1 MSIAESLASSKTFR
15 PRMHGKFCM
24 IIRRQCAVLSL
35 AALFLLVLTANVY
48 FVYVIVDDKSPYV
61 STPPNILTI
70 RTEKNGMST
79 EKRKFDKAEKKK
91 QQKSAVFYRNATL
104 LATLRIEKNLVEL
117 PERYHKV
124 TSEHR
129 FILLQLL
136 QDLNSSDELS
146 TTLWDTA
153 SKDLVFGLTS
163 IRVGGSR
170 ALALGSGR
178 GQCWSGIA
186 IPSCAGL
193 EMGFPFYIQLCDN
206 IKYKTF
212 FVQPLYN
219 NLSYRTPTL
228 VRKPLTSTP
237 VNNGGGHI
245 VSRSIGRWV
254 SSREVLPAQAPQL
267 GSVLRTLCST
277 RIIRAENAQR
287 GTQLKLMLTLSGN
300 QRAIFKPQ
308 WYSRAELIDG
318 PVYAGK
324 DRHNAEVA
332 AFHLAVLLGLR
343 RSPLTVGRKVNLRR
357 EVMPVATDNLLDT
370 FYQEALGGR
379 DTEFRV
385 GDAHWWRV
393 SSHSF
398 VNTRGRWHQGP
409 SNTGFAA
416 SPTTDKRMKISLS
429 ILGNNTCFY
438 GVCYYCSPQDPVCA
452 KRDVMEGALIMWLPH
467 GYILKKYRNPWQRT
481 YKTDVLARWEVDQQY
496 CDKVKLSRLYAS
508 DQGSRLLDIVDSAIF
523 DFLIDNGDRHH
534 YEVFENFNNSVVL
547 LLDNGKRLRNS
558 TWRRL
563 QLFTG
568 NTLGS
573 SLSSLLEHS
582 HIAPVLATTHLQALN
597 RRLML
602 IFAAVEECLSQH
614 NPSQVLVNR

>member
-1 MSIAESLASSKTFR
+1 MLHPDLLNKPAISNFPATW
-15 PRMHGKFCM
+15 

-48 FVYVIVDDKSPYV
+48 FVYVIVDDKSPYI

-104 LATLRIEKNLVEL
+104 LATFRIEKNLVEL
-117 PERYHKV
+117 PERYHKL

-153 SKDLVFGLTS
+153 SK
-163 IRVGGSR
+163 
-170 ALALGSGR
+170 
-178 GQCWSGIA
+178 
-186 IPSCAGL
+186 
-193 EMGFPFYIQLCDN
+193 
-206 IKYKTF
+206 
-212 FVQPLYN
+212 
-219 NLSYRTPTL
+219 
-228 VRKPLTSTP
+228 
-237 VNNGGGHI
+237 
-245 VSRSIGRWV
+245 WV

-287 GTQLKLMLTLSGN
+287 GTQLKLMLTLAGN
-300 QRAIFKPQ
+300 QKAIFKPK

-343 RSPLTVGRKVNLRR
+343 RSPLTVGRKINLRR

-370 FYQEALGGR
+370 FYQE
-379 DTEFRV
+379 
-385 GDAHWWRV
+385 
-393 SSHSF
+393 
-398 VNTRGRWHQGP
+398 
-409 SNTGFAA
+409 
-416 SPTTDKRMKISLS
+416 
-429 ILGNNTCFY
+429 GNNTCFY

-496 CDKVKLSRLYAS
+496 CDKVKVSRLYAS

-534 YEVFENFNNSVVL
+534 YEVFENFNNSMVL
-547 LLDNGKRLRNS
+547 LLDNGKSFGNPNHDHVDILAPLYQCCMLRDS

-582 HIAPVLATTHLQALN
+582 HIAPVLLTTHLQALN

-602 IFAAVEECLSQH
+602 IFAAVEECFSQH
-614 NPSQVLVNR
+614 NPSRVLVNR